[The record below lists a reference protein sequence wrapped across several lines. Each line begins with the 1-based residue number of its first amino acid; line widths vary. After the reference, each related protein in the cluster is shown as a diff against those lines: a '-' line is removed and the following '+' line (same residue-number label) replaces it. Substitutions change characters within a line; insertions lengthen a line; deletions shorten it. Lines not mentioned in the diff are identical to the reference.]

1 MALSESSTDE
11 LLVETKGKVAVIT
24 LNRPDRLNAISR
36 PMLNELS
43 EKIVEANKDPDI
55 RCMVLTGTGK
65 GFCAG
70 LDLIDVN
77 EGGIGSS
84 SGGSNRPRQL
94 FDLRDAPINVMWSID
109 TPIVCAV
116 NGAAAGYG
124 MDLTLLCDIRIA
136 AESAKMAAVT
146 AKRNVVPES
155 GGTWLLPRLI
165 GWAKAAELYYRGRVV
180 KADECLELGLV
191 NTVVPDNKLMET
203 AMQWAEEIAENAPM
217 AVQTT
222 KRMMRMGLEQ
232 SYDTSVD
239 QLMAHLAGMFQSE
252 DFQEG
257 VKAFVEKRKP
267 EFTGR

>member
-1 MALSESSTDE
+1 MALSQSNTEE
-11 LLVETKGKVAVIT
+11 LLIETKGKIAIIT

-36 PMLNELS
+36 LMLDELS
-43 EKIVEANKDPDI
+43 AKIVEANKDPDI
-55 RCMVLTGTGK
+55 RCIVLTGSGK

-70 LDLIDVN
+70 LDLVDVN
-77 EGGIGSS
+77 DGGIGSGGS
-84 SGGSNRPRQL
+84 GSNRPRQL
-94 FDLRDAPINVMWSID
+94 FDLRDAPINVMWSVD

-124 MDLTLLCDIRIA
+124 MDLTLLCDMRIA
-136 AESAKMAAVT
+136 STTAKMAAVT

-180 KADECLELGLV
+180 DADECLELGLV
-191 NTVVPDNKLMET
+191 NTVVSPDKLMLT

-239 QLMAHLAGMFQSE
+239 QLMAHLGGMLQSE
-252 DFQEG
+252 DFKEG
-257 VKAFVEKRKP
+257 VQAFIEKRKP